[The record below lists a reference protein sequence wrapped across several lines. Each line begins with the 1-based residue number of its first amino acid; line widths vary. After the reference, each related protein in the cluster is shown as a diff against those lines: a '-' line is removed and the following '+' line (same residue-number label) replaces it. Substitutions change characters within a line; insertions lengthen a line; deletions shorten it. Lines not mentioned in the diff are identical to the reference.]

1 MSQNILVVLTNPL
14 PGKED
19 AYNDWY
25 SNTHIKEIVQIPG
38 FVSAQRFKLGEAQM
52 GPTGAHQYL
61 AIYEMEGDA
70 AAAVEALVK
79 ARPDLTQ
86 TDAMDRSN
94 VLGQVFSAITDKV
107 SAS

>member
-1 MSQNILVVLTNPL
+1 MANNLLVVLTNPL

-25 SNTHIKEIVQIPG
+25 SNIHIKEIVQIPG

-52 GPTGAHQYL
+52 GPTGAHLYL
-61 AIYEMEGDA
+61 AIYEMEDDA
-70 AAAVEALVK
+70 GAAVEALVK

-94 VLGQVFSAITDKV
+94 VLGQVFAAITDKV
-107 SAS
+107 TAA

>member
-1 MSQNILVVLTNPL
+1 MSKNILVVLTNPM

-25 SNTHIKEIVQIPG
+25 SNIHIKEIVQIPG
-38 FVSAQRFKLGEAQM
+38 FVSAQRFKLNEAQM
-52 GPTGAHQYL
+52 GAAGPHQYL
-61 AIYEMEGDA
+61 AIYEMEDNA

-94 VLGQVFSAITDKV
+94 LLSQVFTAVTDKV
-107 SAS
+107 TAG